1 LGDTINV
8 LVLVMKKRFV
18 SVPVKLLVLVVGA
31 LLLLTAIFSYLSLS
45 RLNQEFTQY
54 QSDTLRKGNAQFS
67 VQNNVKRQHLRVW
80 LESFSDMV
88 RLKEQQTF
96 DVLVQAFSAQFD
108 ALQMNQNVENVWIV
122 SAENKK
128 LYLSNPIPSYV
139 EKSIQRVQQQQQ
151 PEHQLYCREQCFQL
165 ITVPV
170 LNGKGDM
177 AIIAMSVSLVD
188 MIYSINQ
195 ALENELAIISF
206 PSSSNSASQKS
217 KANLVLAEASFIS
230 SSDTRLVSQLF
241 TGNQKIVQLQTLKKQ
256 GIEVDIDENS
266 YLINLIPI
274 ANTTEQDYYLALVD
288 DVTIFTLKYQQNRQ
302 QFLAF
307 ALVILVALAI
317 VVHFVASP
325 LTRRLLV
332 LSDVLPL
339 LAKKE
344 FDQFREAKIKR
355 EGTFVDELDI
365 LAGATTDLSFELE
378 QLNIEVEQKTK
389 ELENIA
395 MYDLLTGLP
404 NRNMLN
410 FHLRK
415 SVMNLSRSNGK
426 LAVLFL
432 DLDDFKKVNDSHGHT
447 DGDKLLIQ
455 AANRLRSSIRQID
468 LACRFGGDE
477 FVVVLGHIDEY
488 QEAEQVAK
496 EILESFK
503 EPIKIN
509 TSLFYVSTSIGIAFA
524 EDEIVKA
531 ESLISHADIAMY
543 EAKDDG
549 GAQYHIYH
557 ESMYEKVAQR
567 VMMEGEVR
575 QALAKKQFSLSLQ
588 PQLEAKTKKLYG
600 FEALLRWQHPERG
613 MVSPEDF
620 IPILENSEHMIELGY
635 WVIRRCFELC
645 QDFIDHG
652 LIDVRIAINLSAG
665 QFTDTHLVEYLQDLL
680 NEFSLDAKHFE
691 LELTEQTLVK
701 NIDSAIDMMNEL
713 KVIGFSFAIDDF
725 GTGYSSLAYLKKM
738 PVDVIKI
745 DKSFV
750 FGMLENRADYQIIM
764 STIAMVKNLGLDVI
778 AEGVETSAQLRS
790 LTENDCDIIQGFY
803 FSRPIPETELFEFLE
818 SKVVDGYWKT
828 SAL

>member
-1 LGDTINV
+1 
-8 LVLVMKKRFV
+8 MKKRFV
-18 SVPVKLLVLVVGA
+18 SVPVKLLLLVVGA
-31 LLLLTAIFSYLSLS
+31 LLLLSTVFSFLSITQ
-45 RLNQEFTQY
+45 LNQEFTQY
-54 QSDTLRKGNAQFS
+54 QSDILRKGNAQFF
-67 VQNNVKRQHLRVW
+67 VQNEVLREQRRNW
-80 LESFSDMV
+80 LESFSDIV
-88 RLKEQQTF
+88 RLKEQKSF
-96 DVLVQAFSAQFD
+96 DVLVQEFSAQFD
-108 ALQMNQNVENVWIV
+108 TLQMNQNVESVWIV
-122 SAENKK
+122 SAENKS
-128 LYLSNPIPSYV
+128 LYLSNPIPEFV
-139 EKSIQRVQQQQQ
+139 RKSIQQVKDLQQ
-151 PEHQLYCREQCFQL
+151 PVFQLYCNEQCFQL
-165 ITVPV
+165 IAVPV

-177 AIIAMSVSLVD
+177 AIVAMAVSLVD

-195 ALENELAIISF
+195 ALENEIAILSF
-206 PSSSNSASQKS
+206 PLSKKQSDSSRKASLTLAD
-217 KANLVLAEASFIS
+217 ANILS
-230 SSDTRLVSQLF
+230 SSDTQLVSQF
-241 TGNQKIVQLQTLKKQ
+241 FQSNPNVVPINSLKTQ
-256 GIEVDIDENS
+256 GIEVGVNDSS
-266 YLINLIPI
+266 YLINLIPL
-274 ANTTEQDYYLALVD
+274 ANTNEKGYYLALID
-288 DVTIFTLKYQQNRQ
+288 DVTIFTLKHQKNRQ

-307 ALVILVALAI
+307 ALLILVALAI

-332 LSDVLPL
+332 LSNVLPL

-344 FDQFREAKIKR
+344 FDQFRQVKIKR
-355 EGTFVDELDI
+355 KGTFVDELDI

-415 SVMNLSRSNGK
+415 AVMNLSRSNGK

-455 AANRLRSSIRQID
+455 AANRLRSSIRQVD

-477 FVVVLGHIDEY
+477 FVVVLGHIDEH

-496 EILESFK
+496 EILDSFK

-509 TSLFYVSTSIGIAFA
+509 SSLFYVSTSIGIAFA
-524 EDEIVKA
+524 EDEVVKA
-531 ESLISHADIAMY
+531 ENLISHADIAMY

-588 PQLEAKTKKLYG
+588 PQLDAKTKKLYG

-645 QDFIDHG
+645 EDFIKHG
-652 LIDVRIAINLSAG
+652 LTDVRIAINLSAG
-665 QFTDTHLVEYLQDLL
+665 QFTDKYLVDYIQGLL
-680 NEFSLDAKHFE
+680 KEFSLDAKHFE

-701 NIDSAIDMMNEL
+701 NIDNAIDMMNEL

-750 FGMLENRADYQIIM
+750 FGMLENRSDYQIIM
-764 STIAMVKNLGLDVI
+764 STIAMVKNLGLQVI

-790 LTENDCDIIQGFY
+790 LTENDCDIIQGYY
-803 FSRPIPETELFEFLE
+803 FSRPIPEDELFEFLE

>member
-1 LGDTINV
+1 
-8 LVLVMKKRFV
+8 MKKRFV

-31 LLLLTAIFSYLSLS
+31 LLLLSAIFSYLSLS

-67 VQNNVKRQHLRVW
+67 VQNSVLREQRRNW
-80 LESFSDMV
+80 LESFSDIV
-88 RLKEQQTF
+88 RLKEQPNF
-96 DVLVQAFSAQFD
+96 DVLVEEFSAQFD
-108 ALQMNQNVENVWIV
+108 TLQMNQNVENVWIV

-128 LYLSNPIPSYV
+128 LYLSNPIPAYV
-139 EKSIQRVQQQQQ
+139 EKSIQQVQQLQKPVYQI
-151 PEHQLYCREQCFQL
+151 YCRDQCFQL
-165 ITVPV
+165 IAVPV

-177 AIIAMSVSLVD
+177 AIVAMAVSLVD

-195 ALENELAIISF
+195 ALENELAIINF
-206 PSSSNSASQKS
+206 PSSKQYTSQQGKTS
-217 KANLVLAEASFIS
+217 LVLADANFIS
-230 SSDTRLVSQLF
+230 SSDTQLVSQLF
-241 TGNQKIVQLQTLKKQ
+241 NGNQKEVQLNTLKTQ
-256 GIEVDIDENS
+256 GIEVRLNESS

-274 ANTTEQDYYLALVD
+274 ASTTEQDYYLALID
-288 DVTIFTLKYQQNRQ
+288 DVTIFTLKHQHNRQ

-344 FDQFREAKIKR
+344 FDQFRQAKIKR
-355 EGTFVDELDI
+355 EGTFIDELDI
-365 LAGATTDLSFELE
+365 LAAATTDLSFELE

-496 EILESFK
+496 EILECFK

-509 TSLFYVSTSIGIAFA
+509 SSLFYVSTSIGIAFA
-524 EDEIVKA
+524 EDEVVKA

-575 QALAKKQFSLSLQ
+575 QALAKNQFSLSLQ
-588 PQLEAKTKKLYG
+588 PQLEAKTKRLYG

-645 QDFIDHG
+645 QEFIEHG
-652 LIDVRIAINLSAG
+652 LSDVRIAINLSAG
-665 QFTDTHLVEYLQDLL
+665 QFTDTHLVEYLQGLL
-680 NEFSLDAKHFE
+680 TEFSLDAKHFE

-701 NIDSAIDMMNEL
+701 NIESAIGMMDEL

-764 STIAMVKNLGLDVI
+764 STIAMVKNLGLQVI

-790 LTENDCDIIQGFY
+790 LTENDCDIIQGYY
-803 FSRPIPETELFEFLE
+803 FSKPIPEAELFEFLE
-818 SKVVDGYWKT
+818 NMVVDGYWKT